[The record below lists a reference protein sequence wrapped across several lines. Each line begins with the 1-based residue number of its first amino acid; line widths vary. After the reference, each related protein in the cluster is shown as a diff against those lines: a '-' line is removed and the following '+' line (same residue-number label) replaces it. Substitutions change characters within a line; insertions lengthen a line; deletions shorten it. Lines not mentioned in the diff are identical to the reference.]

1 MNQYG
6 PALVLGLL
14 IGGAILLDDVI
25 TPRHPNPTMM
35 IEAHPQGP
43 VPLIRKEM
51 RIGGS
56 GHDDMGPHKK
66 IWIQKSG
73 DDVIEM
79 NEEMEIIVFPDD
91 SDETEEITIVEV
103 HVDGESKSDQIQHV
117 VKAIVE
123 KARAEGRKPSPE
135 ELQAAIRGAMGSG
148 NEPKSVD
155 VEIQIEEAP

>member
-25 TPRHPNPTMM
+25 TPRHPHPTMM
-35 IEAHPQGP
+35 IEAHQQGAG
-43 VPLIRKEM
+43 PLIRKEM

-73 DDVIEM
+73 DEAVEISEEIEVI
-79 NEEMEIIVFPDD
+79 VLADD
-91 SDETEEITIVEV
+91 SETAEDVTVVEV
-103 HVDGESKSDQIQHV
+103 RVDGSSAGDLGDT

-123 KARAEGRKPSPE
+123 KARAEGREPSVE
-135 ELQAAIRGAMGSG
+135 ELKMAVMGALNSG
-148 NEPKSVD
+148 EPIDSVD
-155 VEIQIEEAP
+155 IQIQVEETP

>member
-6 PALVLGLL
+6 PALVLGFL
-14 IGGAILLDDVI
+14 IGGAILFDDVI
-25 TPRHPNPTMM
+25 TPRHPHPTMM

-51 RIGGS
+51 RIGVS

-79 NEEMEIIVFPDD
+79 NEEMEIIVLADD
-91 SDETEEITIVEV
+91 SDKTEEITIVEV
-103 HVDGESKSDQIQHV
+103 HVDGESNSDLGDV

-135 ELQAAIRGAMGSG
+135 ELRAAIRGAMGSG
-148 NEPKSVD
+148 NEPTSVD
-155 VEIQIEEAP
+155 VEVQIEEAP

>member
-6 PALVLGLL
+6 PALVVGLL

-25 TPRHPNPTMM
+25 TPRHPHPAMM
-35 IEAHPQGP
+35 IEAHDMGHMPM
-43 VPLIRKEM
+43 IRKEI
-51 RIGGS
+51 RIGDPGEE
-56 GHDDMGPHKK
+56 GVGPHKK

-79 NEEMEIIVFPDD
+79 SEEMEIIVLADD
-91 SDETEEITIVEV
+91 SEPTKDITLVEV
-103 HVDGESKSDQIQHV
+103 HVDGESKRDLGDT

-135 ELQAAIRGAMGSG
+135 ELRAAIRDSMGSTD
-148 NEPKSVD
+148 EPKSVD